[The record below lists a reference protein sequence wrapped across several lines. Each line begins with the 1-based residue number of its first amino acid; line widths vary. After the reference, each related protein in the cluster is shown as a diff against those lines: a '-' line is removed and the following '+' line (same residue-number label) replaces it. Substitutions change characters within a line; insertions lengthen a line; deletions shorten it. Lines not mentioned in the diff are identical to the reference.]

1 MPLSKTFKLNTGA
14 EIPAVGFG
22 TWQAPPAEVEAAV
35 KLALESGYR
44 HLDCAAIYRNEAAV
58 GAGIKAS
65 GVPRSEIFITSKLW
79 NTKHTPAD
87 VEPALDK
94 TLKDLGTD
102 YVDLYLIHWPVAFKP
117 SDKWF
122 PLDDRGVF
130 QLSDSDPADAYK
142 EMERLVSTGK
152 VKAIGVCNFNIRR
165 LEDLLSKTKIVPAV
179 NQIEAHPYLKQPE
192 LKKFCEDKGI
202 LIQAYSPLGNNQQN
216 LPKAVDDLKV
226 KKLAEQVG
234 RDPGQVLY
242 SWAVQRGT
250 IVLPKSVSPA
260 RIKSNLQVQE
270 LPKDVFDA
278 LDAIENEKHI
288 RFNTSKNWGADIFD
302 ELGEEVAKQNGL
314 DAAATNKV
322 KFTV

>member
-1 MPLSKTFKLNTGA
+1 MLTTGC
-14 EIPAVGFG
+14 
-22 TWQAPPAEVEAAV
+22 
-35 KLALESGYR
+35 S
-44 HLDCAAIYRNEAAV
+44 
-58 GAGIKAS
+58 
-65 GVPRSEIFITSKLW
+65 
-79 NTKHTPAD
+79 
-87 VEPALDK
+87 
-94 TLKDLGTD
+94 
-102 YVDLYLIHWPVAFKP
+102 AFKP

-122 PLDDRGVF
+122 PLDERGVF

-192 LKKFCEDKGI
+192 LKKFCEGKGI

-216 LPKAVDDLKV
+216 LPKAVDDPKV

-234 RDPGQVLY
+234 RDAGQVLY

-250 IVLPKSVSPA
+250 IVLPKSVSPS

-270 LPKDVFDA
+270 LPKEVFDA
-278 LDAIENEKHI
+278 LDAIENEKHV

-302 ELGEEVAKQNGL
+302 EFGDEVAKQNGL
-314 DAAATNKV
+314 EAAATNKV